1 MMDKEKDLAA
11 MTPEERVQEYAIE
24 NYKNGLN
31 CAECVLEALVR
42 EGALDIPREQIGM
55 CVGFG
60 GGIGLQGGPCGA
72 LSAAVLANGIR
83 YGRKDPYTV
92 EDSVRAQ
99 EIAQKYY
106 RRYHALVNDFVEA
119 NGSVN
124 CADISAPYGEW
135 LSKGRR
141 IHCLKM
147 IGATARLAYRYLQ
160 IPQEEAFKMPYEGGT
175 MHEYDSNKPETRP
188 LK

>member
-1 MMDKEKDLAA
+1 MS
-11 MTPEERVQEYAIE
+11 PEERVEMYAIE
-24 NYKNGLN
+24 NYKKGLN
-31 CAECVLEALVR
+31 CSECVLEALVR
-42 EGALDIPREQIGM
+42 EGALNLPREMIGM

-72 LSAAVLANGIR
+72 LTAAVLANGIR

-92 EDSVRAQ
+92 EDSVRAG
-99 EIAQKYY
+99 EIAEKYY
-106 RRYHALVNDFVEA
+106 RRYHALVNDFVAA

-124 CADISAPYGEW
+124 CADISAPHGEW
-135 LSKGRR
+135 LSKSRR
-141 IHCLKM
+141 IGCLKM

-160 IPQEEAFKMPYEGGT
+160 LSQEEAFELPYEGKT
-175 MHEYDSNKPETRP
+175 MHDFDGNKPETRP